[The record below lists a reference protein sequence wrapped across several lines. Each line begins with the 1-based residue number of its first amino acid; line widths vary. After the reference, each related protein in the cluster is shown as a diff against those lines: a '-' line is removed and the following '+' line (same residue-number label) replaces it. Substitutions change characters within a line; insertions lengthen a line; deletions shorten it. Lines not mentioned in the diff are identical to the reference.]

1 MKTCCKCKETKSLS
15 EFYKSKDKQDGLQGY
30 CKDCSNKSNKK
41 WREENKQEK
50 LDYQKNWREDNP
62 EYTKT
67 PKAKY
72 SRYKSKAKNRG
83 YEFNLTLEEF
93 TSISNQDCYYCGKE
107 GFGIDRFDNS
117 TGYTSDNCVPCCT
130 MCNKIKSNHDYDD
143 LMEHIELMLL
153 KDSNIK
159 GVF

>member
-1 MKTCCKCKETKSLS
+1 MKTCYKCKETKSTS
-15 EFYKSKDKQDGLQGY
+15 EFYKNKKYKDGLCGQ
-30 CKDCSNKSNKK
+30 CKDCDKTYNKEWK
-41 WREENKQEK
+41 
-50 LDYQKNWREDNP
+50 
-62 EYTKT
+62 KT
-67 PKAKY
+67 PNAKY
-72 SRYKSKAKNRG
+72 INYNNSAKDRG
-83 YEFNLTLEEF
+83 YEFNLSLEEF
-93 TSISNQDCYYCGKE
+93 TSLLNQDCHYCGQE
-107 GFGIDRFDNS
+107 GFGVDRFDNS